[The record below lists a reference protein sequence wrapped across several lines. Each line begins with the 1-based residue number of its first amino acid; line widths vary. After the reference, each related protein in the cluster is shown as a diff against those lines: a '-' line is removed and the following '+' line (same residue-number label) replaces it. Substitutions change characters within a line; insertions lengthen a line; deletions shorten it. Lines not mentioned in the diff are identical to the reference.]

1 MKLIITESK
10 LKEFI
15 TKMIGYDLSDR
26 IEMITNWVELS
37 ASGRK
42 VFNDNRET
50 FRFYLNH
57 YGPFFKFDVGVGLY
71 PDSRLRDTY
80 YVQDQGKE
88 NGWFISGAGWPV
100 KMDEYEFLKLLGIES
115 LGIGLNT
122 IIDQYFVEE

>member
-10 LKEFI
+10 LKQFI
-15 TKMIGYDLSDR
+15 TKMIGYDLSER
-26 IEMITNWVELS
+26 IEMITSWVELS
-37 ASGRK
+37 ASGRQ

-57 YGPFFKFDVGVGLY
+57 YGPFFKFEVGSGNKY
-71 PDSRLRDTY
+71 PDEY
-80 YVQDQGKE
+80 YVQYQGKE
-88 NGWFISGAGWPV
+88 NGWFISGQGWPV

-122 IIDQYFVEE
+122 IIEQYFVEE